1 TPLNAILG
9 YTSLLL
15 QGVSGELGAQQ
26 ERNLSRV
33 DSNARHL
40 LAIINDILDISRIEA
55 GKMPLHVSS
64 FPIPTLVQEV
74 LAELEPLIERSKLSV
89 RVETARKLPPISNDR
104 AKVKQIVLNLV
115 TNAIKFTPSGSVTVS
130 ARHEPSAKEIEIA
143 VRDTGIGIKSEDQE
157 RVFEDFRQADN
168 SPAREYGGAGL
179 GLAICRR
186 LAHMMEGKVD
196 LQSAVGQGSTFTLTL
211 PVRLRRRGCRT
222 RRRGRVRPRATPA
235 RSSWWWTTSRTTARC
250 T

>member
-1 TPLNAILG
+1 
-9 YTSLLL
+9 
-15 QGVSGELGAQQ
+15 
-26 ERNLSRV
+26 
-33 DSNARHL
+33 
-40 LAIINDILDISRIEA
+40 
-55 GKMPLHVSS
+55 
-64 FPIPTLVQEV
+64 
-74 LAELEPLIERSKLSV
+74 
-89 RVETARKLPPISNDR
+89 
-104 AKVKQIVLNLV
+104 LNLV

-211 PVRLRRRGCRT
+211 PVRLRRR
-222 RRRGRVRPRATPA
+222 
-235 RSSWWWTTSRTTARC
+235 
-250 T
+250 